1 MLRNRRKN
9 ETANHTI
16 KESSLLAENSFVV
29 IGILMLLGLVFIV
42 LFSISEGRNWGNV
55 LSVISLVMLASFAGG
70 AIMGF
75 IFGIP
80 RTLQGDGD
88 AAVKI
93 QNGTKDSGVRSDNGS
108 SVKANTNLEQLSDWL
123 TKIIVGVGLVEFK
136 EIATSIATI
145 SERLSSGIMD
155 PRFGFT
161 IISAT
166 IIFYLLMGFLICYL
180 WTRIYFEKIL
190 KSQIDNTRLNEL
202 EQGKNVIEGKLNQLE
217 QTKNIQGEFSDLK
230 ESFRLD
236 NAREVI
242 KNMIRRTDNVKE
254 RANLFQ
260 EIIVIAFEKRDYF
273 TINELVEEFDS
284 KIYISAKTW
293 ADVAIANMNLYDN
306 THNAEYYQKSLNSC
320 DRSIRML
327 ADYGVPQMIKIYL
340 ELIKYKI
347 ARNNNHED
355 QLENIRTAIEK
366 IAKDMQSRGLVTSYE
381 AYNYYLQN
389 TTWADYN
396 AVFETEFKKEYN
408 IIYDEYKEYLKKQQS
423 KN

>member
-1 MLRNRRKN
+1 MQRVNSTKEADN
-9 ETANHTI
+9 SPFKE
-16 KESSLLAENSFVV
+16 ESSLLAENSFVI
-29 IGILMLLGLVFIV
+29 IGILMSLGLAFII
-42 LFSISEGRNWGNV
+42 LFSINEGRNWGNI
-55 LSVISLVMLASFAGG
+55 LSVISLVMLASFAVG
-70 AIMGF
+70 AILGF

-88 AAVKI
+88 TGFNK
-93 QNGTKDSGVRSDNGS
+93 QDGTKTDNMA

-136 EIATSIATI
+136 EIASSIAAL

-155 PRFGFT
+155 SRFGFT
-161 IISAT
+161 MVSAT

-190 KSQIDNTRLNEL
+190 KSQIDNDRLNEL

-236 NAREVI
+236 KAREVI
-242 KNMIRRTDNVKE
+242 ENIIRRTDNVKE
-254 RANLFQ
+254 QANLFQ

-273 TINELVEEFDS
+273 TINELVSEFDS

-306 THNAEYYQKSLNSC
+306 THNAEYYQKSLHAC

-347 ARNNNHED
+347 ARNNNQED
-355 QLENIRTAIEK
+355 QLKNIRAAIED
-366 IAKDMQSRGLVTSYE
+366 IVKDMQSRGLVTSYE

-396 AVFETEFKKEYN
+396 NIFQTEFKNEYTV
-408 IIYDEYKEYLKKQQS
+408 IHEEYKEYLKKQQS
-423 KN
+423 KS